1 MRFNFKD
8 HVNKSNRRGVEE
20 KSRSQRRVKRAMK
33 QSHLFDPKHIAV
45 LESEDRR
52 MWQSPDVILSA
63 VEVKPNFVVADL
75 GCGSGYFTV
84 PLAAKAKKVYGID
97 VQKEMIDFVREK
109 IRRLKIKNVELLV
122 SKPAE
127 IPLENESIDLLL
139 TVNTLHEF
147 DDRER
152 MIEEMKRVVKK
163 GGKLLI
169 VDFMKKETGFGPPVG
184 IRVSRLRQS
193 SFSRQKALHLLRRGI
208 CPIITCWYSLR
219 VDV

>member
-1 MRFNFKD
+1 
-8 HVNKSNRRGVEE
+8 
-20 KSRSQRRVKRAMK
+20 MK

-63 VEVKPNFVVADL
+63 AEVKPNFVVADL

-169 VDFMKKETGFGPPVG
+169 VDFMKKETGFGPPVE
-184 IRVSRLRQS
+184 IRMS
-193 SFSRQKALHLLRRGI
+193 KAKAVKFFEAKGFTLVEKRDLSYHYLLVFVK
-208 CPIITCWYSLR
+208 S
-219 VDV
+219 